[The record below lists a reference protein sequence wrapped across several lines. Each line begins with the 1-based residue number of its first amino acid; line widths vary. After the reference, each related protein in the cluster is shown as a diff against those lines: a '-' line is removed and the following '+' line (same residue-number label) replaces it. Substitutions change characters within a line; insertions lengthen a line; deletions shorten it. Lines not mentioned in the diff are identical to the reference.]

1 LSFEDLPIVVVW
13 GLNLRQGNLIRIR
26 IFGELEISGFNYI
39 FGNREQRYFT
49 ILLDRGYISNE
60 VSSFRTEIELGKTF
74 SAHGHGRFS
83 RRQKKSSS
91 ELPKSFKSSY
101 TTTISTMAPE
111 SNKRKAPTS
120 ASNLANSRKRAKLQ
134 KEKAKAKAAGAG
146 AADGA
151 EPKTKKDLPKKD
163 QFKKEFPKKDQFKKG
178 DQKQQKPAKATSTA
192 EQIPKPPT
200 TEPRPVSLDELSWH
214 EVAVPDQ
221 LDDYEGFF
229 GLEEVE
235 NIEVVRH
242 ANSGK
247 VTFKTAVVDGANE
260 DKSNGVTDTYAAIK
274 KALKATGNGAAVL
287 EDEWAGFSD
296 ADPAD
301 EEEKEK
307 EQKPEKLSKKA
318 KKSAAKKVE
327 KAPAPTQFGSIP
339 FAGLLDEDLD
349 EGIDTSEW
357 EPLGLAPETLS
368 ALSTMR
374 FARPTPIQSAAIPEI
389 MAGHDVVGKA
399 STGSGKTL
407 AFGIPILERFLQ
419 NPIPGDSD
427 EKEETIPLALILAPT
442 RELAHQIGKHLTI
455 LCNQEAFS
463 GPRIAIITGGLSIQK
478 QQRQLVTADI
488 IVGTPGRL
496 WEVMG
501 GGHGIINKLRQ
512 IQFLVVDEA
521 DRLLSEGSFKEVE
534 EILNAL
540 DREEKDEDAEDES
553 EEVEEKERQTL
564 VFSATFHKGLQQKLA
579 GKSRPSGDLMTKQ
592 ESMEYL
598 LKKLHFREEKPKFI
612 DVNPDS
618 QMASRLKEGL
628 VECAGTEKVGIPY
641 LSTFTFSDNGIGSLS
656 LFPSNA
662 SPQNTYV
669 GVHKLNFRRPPYH
682 AFPPIS
688 GPARTGTAL
697 QHGAKSTPARHRT
710 LYSL

>member
-1 LSFEDLPIVVVW
+1 MV
-13 GLNLRQGNLIRIR
+13 
-26 IFGELEISGFNYI
+26 
-39 FGNREQRYFT
+39 
-49 ILLDRGYISNE
+49 
-60 VSSFRTEIELGKTF
+60 
-74 SAHGHGRFS
+74 
-83 RRQKKSSS
+83 
-91 ELPKSFKSSY
+91 
-101 TTTISTMAPE
+101 PE

-134 KEKAKAKAAGAG
+134 KEKAKAKAAGT
-146 AADGA
+146 ADGP
-151 EPKTKKDLPKKD
+151 EPKIKKDLPKKE
-163 QFKKEFPKKDQFKKG
+163 QFKKEFPKKDQSKNG
-178 DQKQQKPAKATSTA
+178 AHKQQKPAKANPTP
-192 EQIPKPPT
+192 ERLPKPPT
-200 TEPRPVSLDELSWH
+200 KEPRPVSLDELSWH
-214 EVAVPDQ
+214 EVDIPDQ

-235 NIEVVRH
+235 NIEVIRH
-242 ANSGK
+242 ADSGK
-247 VTFKTAVVDGANE
+247 VTFKTAVVDAADE
-260 DKSNGVTDTYAAIK
+260 DKPNGVPDTYAAIK
-274 KALKATGNGAAVL
+274 KALKATANGAAVL

-296 ADPAD
+296 AEPVDK
-301 EEEKEK
+301 EEEEK
-307 EQKPEKLSKKA
+307 EQKPEKQSKKA
-318 KKSAAKKVE
+318 KKSAVKKSE
-327 KAPAPTQFGSIP
+327 KAPAQTQFGSIP

-374 FARPTPIQSAAIPEI
+374 FARPTPIQTAAIPEV

-442 RELAHQIGKHLTI
+442 RELAHQIGKHLTT

-478 QQRQLVTADI
+478 QQRQLLTADI

-521 DRLLSEGSFKEVE
+521 DRLLSEGSFKEVD

-553 EEVEEKERQTL
+553 EEIEEKERQTL

-628 VECAGTEKVGIPY
+628 VECAGTEKVCTSE
-641 LSTFTFSDNGIGSLS
+641 LSIV
-656 LFPSNA
+656 
-662 SPQNTYV
+662 TY
-669 GVHKLNFRRPPYH
+669 
-682 AFPPIS
+682 I
-688 GPARTGTAL
+688 
-697 QHGAKSTPARHRT
+697 
-710 LYSL
+710 